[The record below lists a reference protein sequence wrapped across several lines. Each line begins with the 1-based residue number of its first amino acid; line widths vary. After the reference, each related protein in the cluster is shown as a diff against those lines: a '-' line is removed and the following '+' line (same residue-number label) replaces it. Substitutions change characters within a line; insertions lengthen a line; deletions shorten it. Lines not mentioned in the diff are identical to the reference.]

1 MRLRLVFRAR
11 SNLLWFCDGY
21 RIQGYVR
28 IRVKYEGQ
36 MAAIVILEGING
48 DKWRKYVH
56 GR

>member
-1 MRLRLVFRAR
+1 VRLRLEFRVR
-11 SNLLWFCDGY
+11 SKLLWFCDGY

-36 MAAIVILEGING
+36 IVILEGING
-48 DKWRKYVH
+48 DKWRKYIH

>member
-1 MRLRLVFRAR
+1 MRLRLEFRAR